1 MSAPP
6 SYDARGLVNL
16 VAEIEARFGGNPP
29 APGLASDLAGAI
41 PDASTY
47 VVVLFDGL
55 GVTQLAHPRGGR
67 FRESLTGTLEA
78 GFPTTTSTSLA
89 TIATGLAPGQHG
101 VVAHLTWM
109 PEHNRVVNTLKWVDL
124 AGDPVHHEFAGLL
137 PRPNLWERLRS
148 LGVEPITVQ
157 PGDFAVTPL
166 TRALYRGA
174 RFEGIWGVDDLI
186 DATVQLAAGPRRL
199 IFTYVPQVD
208 FAGHVFGLESAE
220 FGEAMSITGRIWDE
234 IARRLPPGAALLGT
248 ADHGLVEYRDD
259 QKLLIRDPRFDGLR
273 FAGDPRGIH
282 LWCDDDDTTALVD
295 LTGGTVRDPSH
306 LFGPDPSLTAQAR
319 SGTGIL
325 LAPEG
330 LVLLPRGFDKRLH
343 AYHGGLDPRE
353 VEIPLLVG

>member
-1 MSAPP
+1 MTAPP
-6 SYDARGLVNL
+6 SYDSRGLVNL
-16 VAEIEARFGGNPP
+16 VSEIETRFGGNPP
-29 APGLASDLAGAI
+29 APGLAADLSASV

-55 GVTQLAHPRGGR
+55 GIAQLAHPAAER
-67 FRESLTGTLEA
+67 FNSSLAATLEA

-89 TIATGLAPGQHG
+89 TIATGLAPAKHG

-124 AGDPVHHEFAGLL
+124 AGDAVHHDYAGLL
-137 PRPNLWERLRS
+137 PRPNLWERLRT

-157 PGDFAVTPL
+157 PGDFAATPL

-186 DATVQLAAGPRRL
+186 DATVQLASEPRRL

-220 FGEAMSITGRIWDE
+220 FSEAMAIATRVWDE
-234 IARRLPPGAALLGT
+234 IARSLPPGAALLGT
-248 ADHGLVEYRDD
+248 ADHGLVDYGEDR
-259 QKLLIRDPRFDGLR
+259 KLLIRDPRFDGLR

-282 LWCDDDDTTALVD
+282 LWCDDDDTAALVEF
-295 LTGGTVRDPSH
+295 TGGTIVEPFR
-306 LFGPDPSLTAQAR
+306 LFGPDPSPTAMAR
-319 SGTGIL
+319 SGTGVLI
-325 LAPEG
+325 APDG

-343 AYHGGLDPRE
+343 AYHGGLDPHE